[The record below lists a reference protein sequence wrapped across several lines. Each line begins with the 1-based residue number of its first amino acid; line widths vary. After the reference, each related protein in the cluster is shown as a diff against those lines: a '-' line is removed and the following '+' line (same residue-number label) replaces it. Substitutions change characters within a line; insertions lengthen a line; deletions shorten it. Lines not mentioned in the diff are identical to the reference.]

1 MKDEMLGTVALLEQK
16 ALMKEKDCLEMEEAK
31 ISFRKEFTAT
41 LEERNFYEQ
50 ELKKATDR
58 LQF

>member
-1 MKDEMLGTVALLEQK
+1 MLGTVALLEQK

-31 ISFRKEFTAT
+31 ISYRKEFTAT